1 MVRTDFVEGLSAVLT
16 NRRLITP
23 AEMLNLEREFHT
35 RSDVAFEDFL
45 LETGIIDRE
54 DLLEALSQYYGVPQL
69 DVVGA
74 FFDHRFLRLLPI
86 DLMLNHLVIPYYRD
100 EGSDTLWVVA
110 ANPSDPHLLYV
121 LGKHISH
128 DINFMVGLPQDI
140 RDAIREF
147 YDQSITYQPNSIS
160 NQLME
165 RSQGQVFEMD
175 ELDERIPL
183 IYEETIDDYE
193 SD

>member
-1 MVRTDFVEGLSAVLT
+1 MKHADLVEGLSALLT
-16 NRRLITP
+16 HRRLISP
-23 AEMLNLEREFHT
+23 ADMLSLEKEFHN
-35 RSDVAFEDFL
+35 RDDVAFEDFL
-45 LETGIIDRE
+45 LETGVIDRD
-54 DLLEALSQYYGVPQL
+54 DLLEALSQYHGVPQL

-74 FFDHRFLRLLPI
+74 FFDHQFLRLIPI
-86 DLMLNHLVIPYYRD
+86 DVMLNHLVIPYYRD
-100 EGSDTLWVVA
+100 EGSDSLWVVA

-121 LGKHISH
+121 LGKYISH

-140 RDAIREF
+140 HEAIREF
-147 YDQSITYQPNSIS
+147 YDESITYQPNSIA

-165 RSQGQVFEMD
+165 RSQGQVFTGD
-175 ELDERIPL
+175 ELDDRIPL